1 MRDISNTESGK
12 KQLVDYGRT
21 TQAPSDV
28 PLLVCL
34 VVDSA
39 RSTVLKIINKTM
51 ITIANN
57 EHTEGIV
64 VGEFVLSVVDAQVTV
79 QGKEILYSSLRGQR
93 DLPAGW
99 CSPNAVRVH
108 NPQKQNLISFLQT
121 KSQNL
126 NIVL

>member
-1 MRDISNTESGK
+1 
-12 KQLVDYGRT
+12 
-21 TQAPSDV
+21 
-28 PLLVCL
+28 
-34 VVDSA
+34 
-39 RSTVLKIINKTM
+39 M

-126 NIVL
+126 NIVLFSPVALTFLSSRTPFTAPKAAADPFALLTSLRIH